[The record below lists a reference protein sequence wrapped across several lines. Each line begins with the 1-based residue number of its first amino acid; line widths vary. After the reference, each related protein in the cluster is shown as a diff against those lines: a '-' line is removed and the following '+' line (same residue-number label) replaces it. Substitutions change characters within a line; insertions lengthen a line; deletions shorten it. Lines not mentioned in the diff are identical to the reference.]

1 MFSCAV
7 TATPSHQNHGAKI
20 SANQEQN
27 RPAFEGNARVA
38 NKKKRKKS
46 LLGSG
51 GKRRGLGRKRRA
63 NVRIEKASTST
74 KKRWSINKKEK
85 K

>member
-38 NKKKRKKS
+38 NKKKKK
-46 LLGSG
+46 
-51 GKRRGLGRKRRA
+51 KIAARERRETA
-63 NVRIEKASTST
+63 RIGQ
-74 KKRWSINKKEK
+74 KKEGERAD
-85 K
+85 